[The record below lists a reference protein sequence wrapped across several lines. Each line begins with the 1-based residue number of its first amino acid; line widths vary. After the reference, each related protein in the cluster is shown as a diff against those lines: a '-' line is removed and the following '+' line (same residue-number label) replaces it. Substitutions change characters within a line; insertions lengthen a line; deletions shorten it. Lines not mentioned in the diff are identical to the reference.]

1 MNLCIEINQSIK
13 LLLTKDII
21 FFLKDQYKTDRDLL
35 TMANVFDKNESKE
48 RIKEALEKLQ
58 SESEPEAV
66 ELANRTDIIRDEEVK
81 QDILKLVDAGYTPV
95 QIAKAISN
103 DVFQILPRS
112 ITSLINA
119 EKDKKKK
126 KRIAKK
132 TTVEATIKPQEREVK
147 KEVTTAKTSGA
158 FLIDEDPEL

>member
-1 MNLCIEINQSIK
+1 
-13 LLLTKDII
+13 
-21 FFLKDQYKTDRDLL
+21 
-35 TMANVFDKNESKE
+35 MANVFDKNGSKE

-58 SESEPEAV
+58 RESEPEAV

-126 KRIAKK
+126 KRTAKK
-132 TTVEATIKPQEREVK
+132 TTVEVAIKPQERDVK
-147 KEVTTAKTSGA
+147 EITTAKTAGA
-158 FLIDEDPEL
+158 FVIDKDPEL

>member
-1 MNLCIEINQSIK
+1 MNLCIEINQSIE
-13 LLLTKDII
+13 LLLIKDIN

-35 TMANVFDKNESKE
+35 TMANVFDKKESKE

-58 SESEPEAV
+58 KESEPAAV

-81 QDILKLVDAGYTPV
+81 QDILKLVEAGYTPV

-112 ITSLINA
+112 ITSVINA

-126 KRIAKK
+126 KKVAKK
-132 TTVEATIKPQEREVK
+132 TTLGAAIKPQERDVK
-147 KEVTTAKTSGA
+147 KEVTTAGA